1 MSDLISK
8 YLSDIARH
16 PILSREAQL
25 RHAYRIRAWVDY
37 TPPGASEPDRTAAPA
52 HVARLGK
59 RSLDIMV
66 RTNLR
71 LVVHLAKRYQNRGLE
86 LSDLIQEGS
95 LGLIRG
101 IELFD
106 PTRGYAFSTYS
117 YWWIRQSISRALYNS
132 SRTIRLPINVQDLAT
147 KIRRTMHTLTA
158 AYGRPPTL
166 EELSIELDLPCERI
180 TETLVSCTITD
191 CASID
196 SLCQLSDTSILEVLT
211 TDNPTI
217 NESPDLAVLSTEREE
232 LLYRALGTLDP
243 TQHMIVQSL
252 YFEKRSLHQLSEEL
266 NISRYRISAMYKK
279 ALHKLRVELSYTWE
293 AFDA

>member
-1 MSDLISK
+1 MSDLISQ
-8 YLSDIARH
+8 YLSDISRH

-37 TPPGASEPDRTAAPA
+37 TPPGSTEPDRSAAPA
-52 HVARLGK
+52 HIARPGK

-117 YWWIRQSISRALYNS
+117 YWWIRQSISRAIYNS
-132 SRTIRLPINVQDLAT
+132 SRTIRLPINVQDLST
-147 KIRRTMHTLTA
+147 KIKRAMHTLTST
-158 AYGRPPTL
+158 YGRPPSIG
-166 EELSIELDLPCERI
+166 ELSTELELPPERI
-180 TETLVSCTITD
+180 TETLISCTITS
-191 CASID
+191 CTSID
-196 SLCQLSDTSILEVLT
+196 ALCQLSDAPISEVLSS
-211 TDNPTI
+211 DNPTPS
-217 NESPDLAVLSTEREE
+217 ESPELTVSLIEREE
-232 LLYRALGTLDP
+232 LLQKALATLDP
-243 TQHMIVQSL
+243 TQLLVVQAIH
-252 YFEKRSLHQLSEEL
+252 FEQRSRHELSDEL
-266 NISRYRISAMYKK
+266 GISRYCISSIYKK
-279 ALHKLRVELSYTWE
+279 AMHKLRVELTYSWD
-293 AFDA
+293 AFNE

>member
-1 MSDLISK
+1 MSDLISQ
-8 YLSDIARH
+8 YLSDISRH

-37 TPPGASEPDRTAAPA
+37 TPPGSTEPDRSAAPA
-52 HVARLGK
+52 HIARPGK

-117 YWWIRQSISRALYNS
+117 YWWIRQSISRAIYNS
-132 SRTIRLPINVQDLAT
+132 SRTIRLPINVQDLST
-147 KIRRTMHTLTA
+147 KIKRAMHTLTA
-158 AYGRPPTL
+158 TYGRPPSIG
-166 EELSIELDLPCERI
+166 ELSTELELPPERI
-180 TETLVSCTITD
+180 TETLISCTITS
-191 CASID
+191 CTSID
-196 SLCQLSDTSILEVLT
+196 ALCQLSDAPISEVLSS
-211 TDNPTI
+211 DNPTPS
-217 NESPDLAVLSTEREE
+217 ESPELTVSLIEREE
-232 LLYRALGTLDP
+232 LLQNALATLDP
-243 TQHMIVQSL
+243 TQLLVVQAIH
-252 YFEKRSLHQLSEEL
+252 FEQRSRHELSDEL
-266 NISRYRISAMYKK
+266 GISRYCISSIYKK
-279 ALHKLRVELSYTWE
+279 AMHKLRAELTYSWD
-293 AFDA
+293 AFNE

>member
-1 MSDLISK
+1 MSDLISQ
-8 YLSDIARH
+8 YLSDISRH

-37 TPPGASEPDRTAAPA
+37 TPPGSTEPDRSAAPA
-52 HVARLGK
+52 HIARPGK

-117 YWWIRQSISRALYNS
+117 YWWIRQSISRAIYNS
-132 SRTIRLPINVQDLAT
+132 SRTIRLPINVQDLST
-147 KIRRTMHTLTA
+147 KIKRAMHTLTST
-158 AYGRPPTL
+158 YGRPPSIG
-166 EELSIELDLPCERI
+166 ELSTELELPPERI
-180 TETLVSCTITD
+180 TETLISCTITS
-191 CASID
+191 CTSID
-196 SLCQLSDTSILEVLT
+196 ALCQLSDAPISEVLSS
-211 TDNPTI
+211 DNPTPS
-217 NESPDLAVLSTEREE
+217 ESPELTVSLIEREE
-232 LLYRALGTLDP
+232 LLQKALATLDP
-243 TQHMIVQSL
+243 TQLLVVQAIH
-252 YFEKRSLHQLSEEL
+252 FEQRSRHELSDEL
-266 NISRYRISAMYKK
+266 GISRYCISSIYKK
-279 ALHKLRVELSYTWE
+279 AMHKLRVELTYNWD
-293 AFDA
+293 AFNE

>member
-1 MSDLISK
+1 MSDLISQ
-8 YLSDIARH
+8 YLSDISRH

-37 TPPGASEPDRTAAPA
+37 TPPGSTEPDRSAAPA
-52 HVARLGK
+52 HIARPGK

-117 YWWIRQSISRALYNS
+117 YWWIRQSISRAIYNS
-132 SRTIRLPINVQDLAT
+132 SRTIRLPINVQDLST
-147 KIRRTMHTLTA
+147 KIKRAMHTLTA
-158 AYGRPPTL
+158 SYGRPPSID
-166 EELSIELDLPCERI
+166 ELSTELELPPERI
-180 TETLVSCTITD
+180 TETLISCTITS
-191 CASID
+191 CTSID
-196 SLCQLSDTSILEVLT
+196 ALCQLSDAPISEVLSS
-211 TDNPTI
+211 DNPTPS
-217 NESPDLAVLSTEREE
+217 ESPELTVSITEREE
-232 LLYRALGTLDP
+232 LLQKALATLDP
-243 TQHMIVQSL
+243 TQLLVVQAIH
-252 YFEKRSLHQLSEEL
+252 FEQRSRHELSDEL
-266 NISRYRISAMYKK
+266 GISRYCISSIYKK
-279 ALHKLRVELSYTWE
+279 AMHKLRVELTYSWD
-293 AFDA
+293 AFNE

>member
-1 MSDLISK
+1 MSDLISQ
-8 YLSDIARH
+8 YLSDISRH

-37 TPPGASEPDRTAAPA
+37 TPSGSTEPDRSAAPA
-52 HVARLGK
+52 HIARPGK

-117 YWWIRQSISRALYNS
+117 YWWIRQSISRAIYNS
-132 SRTIRLPINVQDLAT
+132 SRTIRLPINVQDLST
-147 KIRRTMHTLTA
+147 KIKRAMHTLTA
-158 AYGRPPTL
+158 TYGRPPSIG
-166 EELSIELDLPCERI
+166 ELSTELELPPERI
-180 TETLVSCTITD
+180 TETLISCTITS
-191 CASID
+191 CTSID
-196 SLCQLSDTSILEVLT
+196 ALCQLSDAPISEVLSS
-211 TDNPTI
+211 DNPTPS
-217 NESPDLAVLSTEREE
+217 ESPELTVSLIEREE
-232 LLYRALGTLDP
+232 LLQKALATLDP
-243 TQHMIVQSL
+243 TQLLVVQAIH
-252 YFEKRSLHQLSEEL
+252 FEQRSRHELSDEL
-266 NISRYRISAMYKK
+266 GISRYCISSIYKK
-279 ALHKLRVELSYTWE
+279 AMHKLRVELTYSWD
-293 AFDA
+293 AFNE

>member
-1 MSDLISK
+1 MSDLISQ

-37 TPPGASEPDRTAAPA
+37 TPPGASEPDRTAAPPR
-52 HVARLGK
+52 VARLGK

-166 EELSIELDLPCERI
+166 EELSTELDLPCERI

-191 CASID
+191 CTSID

-243 TQHMIVQSL
+243 TQHLIVQSL

>member
-1 MSDLISK
+1 MSDLISQ

-37 TPPGASEPDRTAAPA
+37 TPPGSTEPDRSAAPDRI
-52 HVARLGK
+52 ARLGK

-71 LVVHLAKRYQNRGLE
+71 LVVHIAKRYQNRGLE

-117 YWWIRQSISRALYNS
+117 YWWIRQSISRAIYNS

-147 KIRRTMHTLTA
+147 KIKRLTHTFFHEN
-158 AYGRPPTL
+158 GRPPTV
-166 EELSIELDLPCERI
+166 EELGTELDLPPERI

-191 CASID
+191 CGSLD
-196 SLCQLSDTSILEVLT
+196 SLCQLSDSTLLEVLS
-211 TDNPTI
+211 TDTPTPSQ
-217 NESPDLAVLSTEREE
+217 SPELTLSLTERED
-232 LLYRALGTLDP
+232 LLYNALSTLDP
-243 TQHMIVQSL
+243 TQLLVVQAL
-252 YFEKRSLHQLSEEL
+252 HFQQRSRHELSAEL
-266 NISRYRISAMYKK
+266 GISRYCISSIYKK
-279 ALHKLRVELSYTWE
+279 ALQKLRVELAYSWE
-293 AFDA
+293 AFNE

>member
-1 MSDLISK
+1 MSDLISQ
-8 YLSDIARH
+8 YLSDISRH

-37 TPPGASEPDRTAAPA
+37 TPPGSTEPDRSAAPA
-52 HVARLGK
+52 HIARPGK

-117 YWWIRQSISRALYNS
+117 YWWIRQSISRAIYNS
-132 SRTIRLPINVQDLAT
+132 SRTIRLPINVQDLST
-147 KIRRTMHTLTA
+147 KIKRAMHTLTA
-158 AYGRPPTL
+158 NYGRPPSID
-166 EELSIELDLPCERI
+166 ELSTELELPSERI
-180 TETLVSCTITD
+180 TETLISCTITS
-191 CASID
+191 CTSID
-196 SLCQLSDTSILEVLT
+196 ALCQLSDAPISEVLSS
-211 TDNPTI
+211 DNPTPS
-217 NESPDLAVLSTEREE
+217 ESPELTVSLIEREE
-232 LLYRALGTLDP
+232 LLQKALATLDP
-243 TQHMIVQSL
+243 TQLLVVQAIH
-252 YFEKRSLHQLSEEL
+252 FEQRSRHELSDEL
-266 NISRYRISAMYKK
+266 GISRYCISSIYKK
-279 ALHKLRVELSYTWE
+279 AMHKLRVELTYSWD
-293 AFDA
+293 AFNE

>member
-166 EELSIELDLPCERI
+166 EELSTELDLPCERI

-191 CASID
+191 CTSID

-243 TQHMIVQSL
+243 TQHLIVQSL

>member
-147 KIRRTMHTLTA
+147 KIRRTIHTLTA

-166 EELSIELDLPCERI
+166 EELSTELDLPCERI

-191 CASID
+191 CTSID

-243 TQHMIVQSL
+243 TQHLIVQSL